1 MMSFLCHHLPIMICI
16 LKRIFCGFMF
26 SFRHI
31 KSGDGMMI
39 LNKSLNKLSMHNIVE
54 ILRPQ
59 TPKERIK

>member
-1 MMSFLCHHLPIMICI
+1 
-16 LKRIFCGFMF
+16 MF